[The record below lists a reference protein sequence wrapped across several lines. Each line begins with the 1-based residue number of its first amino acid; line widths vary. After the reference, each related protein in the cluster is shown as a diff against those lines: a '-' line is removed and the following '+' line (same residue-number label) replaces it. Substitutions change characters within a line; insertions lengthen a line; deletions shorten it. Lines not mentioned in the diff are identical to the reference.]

1 MNRLPSLKSLQAFRH
16 AAERGSFKAAAEQL
30 HVTQAAISQ
39 QIRTLE
45 TDLGVQL
52 FRRGIREI
60 GLTPEGQ
67 QLLPFVSQGFSA
79 LEQGVAQLVDD
90 PQPRRL
96 TLSTVPS
103 FASRWL
109 VPRLG
114 RFQAQAPDMNIR
126 MTPGLKLESF
136 DDGELDL
143 TIRYGQG
150 NYPGLHAE
158 LLFTDY
164 LIPVCHPSLIN
175 TAEAIQPQLTRLPLL
190 LDSGPDVSRIWP
202 EFEALAGIR
211 AEHSN
216 TRLAATD
223 SNMLVDALLAAQG
236 LSVLRY
242 SVVYELI
249 EREQLICPL
258 FMSLATDYHY
268 YLVAPEHHFK
278 RAKVKLFAQWIRQ
291 EIKEIEH
298 SWQRFRAT
306 ALSD

>member
-1 MNRLPSLKSLQAFRH
+1 MNRLPPLKSLQAFRH
-16 AAERGSFKAAAEQL
+16 AAELGSFKAAAEQL

-39 QIRTLE
+39 QIKTLE
-45 TDLGVQL
+45 AHLGLQL
-52 FRRGIREI
+52 FRRGIREVE
-60 GLTPEGQ
+60 LTSEGQ
-67 QLLPFVSQGFSA
+67 QLLPFVSRGFGA
-79 LEQGVAQLVDD
+79 LEQGVEQLVDD
-90 PQPRRL
+90 PHPQRL

-114 RFQAQAPDMNIR
+114 HFQNQAPDMNIR
-126 MTPGLKLESF
+126 MTPGLKLETF

-150 NYPGLHAE
+150 HYPGLQAE
-158 LLFTDY
+158 LLFRDY

-175 TAEAIQPQLTRLPLL
+175 PAEPVKPQLAGLPLL
-190 LDSGPDVSRIWP
+190 VDAGPDVAKVWP

-211 AEHSN
+211 AEQSN

-249 EREQLICPL
+249 DRGQLICPL
-258 FMSLATDYHY
+258 FMTLPTDYHY

-278 RAKVKLFAQWIRQ
+278 RAKVKQFTQWIRQ

-298 SWQRFRAT
+298 SWQQFRAT
-306 ALSD
+306 ALNN